1 MVVVLVEVVGGGGG
15 CDGDWRWWGVRGGE
29 GDDVGLVG
37 VENLVEGMVN
47 FGEERMVM
55 EVGFGEIG
63 GGRRLLVV
71 EGDGG
76 VKRKCWG
83 VGWVA

>member
-1 MVVVLVEVVGGGGG
+1 MVVGGGGG
-15 CDGDWRWWGVRGGE
+15 CGGDWRWWGVREGG

-47 FGEERMVM
+47 FGEERVVM

-63 GGRRLLVV
+63 SGGRLLEV

-76 VKRKCWG
+76 VKRRCWR
-83 VGWVA
+83 VGWVD

>member
-1 MVVVLVEVVGGGGG
+1 M
-15 CDGDWRWWGVRGGE
+15 
-29 GDDVGLVG
+29 
-37 VENLVEGMVN
+37 EGMVN
-47 FGEERMVM
+47 FGEEVVVM
-55 EVGFGEIG
+55 EVIFGEISG
-63 GGRRLLVV
+63 GGRLLVV